1 MPELRLPVTPE
12 FLAVLQ
18 AHHAKRIDRPSLAGM
33 ARDYILR
40 TLREVEREE
49 RQDDAASRRE
59 RARLAALERK
69 LELDR
74 RATRRAEAAAERER
88 LRVERASAMRWNDV
102 PRADVTAE
110 GFEG

>member
-1 MPELRLPVTPE
+1 MPELRLPVTNE
-12 FLAVLQ
+12 LLAIIK
-18 AHHAKRIDRPSLAGM
+18 AHHAKRLDRPSLPAM
-33 ARDYILR
+33 AREYIIR
-40 TLREVEREE
+40 AIREAEREE

-88 LRVERASAMRWNDV
+88 LRVERASAMRWNAPASDSDD
-102 PRADVTAE
+102 PSP
-110 GFEG
+110 